1 MTAAP
6 PIYNLDP
13 VQRLTAIKY
22 LILEISVITGW
33 PVPQAEVKNILVKE
47 FENLLM
53 ESFPL
58 INVQEIGLAF
68 RKYGTRIKDWGKEM
82 NLSLIT
88 AVLDSYWE
96 ERTETKQSSNLG
108 LLNQPETHIW
118 TDEEMDNEIRGKI
131 QAYLDYK
138 WEGKKNPLWIE
149 HWGEV
154 LVKDGFI
161 RDITQVDDFLS
172 YLFEKQ
178 IKLIYE
184 KSN

>member
-47 FENLLM
+47 FEHLIL

-88 AVLDSYWE
+88 AVLDSYWDERSEAKKSANLEALNGSE
-96 ERTETKQSSNLG
+96 ERIMTE
-108 LLNQPETHIW
+108 
-118 TDEEMDNEIRGKI
+118 EEMDNEIRGKI
-131 QAYLDYK
+131 QAYLTYK
-138 WEGKKNPLWIE
+138 WEGKKNPLWIPN
-149 HWGEV
+149 WGEV
-154 LVKDGFI
+154 LIKDGFI
-161 RDITQVDDFLS
+161 KEIEQVQDFFRFCLS
-172 YLFEKQ
+172 NN
-178 IKLIYE
+178 IKTIYA
-184 KSN
+184 KGN